1 MSVRNWVKKKFLYDI
16 ATTHSSYAN
25 EHHSTSNE
33 RLEYLGDSVLNFVV
47 SDYLYSLNIG
57 ESEMSSKR
65 AHIVSEASLCNA
77 IDMTDFVKE
86 LRVGKSI
93 KDKNKISSIK
103 ADFFEAILGAIYLSS
118 GIKKAKLFVHKYL
131 IDKVVILQDYK
142 TLLQE
147 YAQNKH
153 IPLQYITSQNSTKN
167 TKFCAKVILNGAEYG
182 IGYGDSIKKAEFDA
196 AQKTMDILRR
206 NKQ

>member
-1 MSVRNWVKKKFLYDI
+1 MSVKSWIKKKNLYDI

-25 EHHSTSNE
+25 EHNTKSNE
-33 RLEYLGDSVLNFVV
+33 RLEYLGDSILNFIV
-47 SDYLYSLNIG
+47 SEYLYSFDID

-65 AHIVSEASLCNA
+65 ANIVSETSLCNA
-77 IDMTDFVKE
+77 IDMTDFVNE
-86 LRVGKSI
+86 LKVGKSI

-131 IDKVVILQDYK
+131 INKVVILQDYK

-147 YAQNKH
+147 YAQSKH
-153 IPLQYITSQNSTKN
+153 IPLQYITSQESQKN
-167 TKFCAKVILNGAEYG
+167 MKFCAKVLLDGVEYG
-182 IGYGDSIKKAEFDA
+182 VGYGASIKKAEFEA
-196 AQKTMDILRR
+196 AEKTLDILRR